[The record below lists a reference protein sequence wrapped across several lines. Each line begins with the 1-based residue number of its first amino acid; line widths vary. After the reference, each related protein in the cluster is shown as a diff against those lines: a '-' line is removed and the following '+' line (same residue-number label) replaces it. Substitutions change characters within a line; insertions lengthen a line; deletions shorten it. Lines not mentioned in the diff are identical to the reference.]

1 MTVTH
6 LSENSR
12 RAPRAALCLLAVCCL
27 LLRFPLGGLSQD
39 RAVEY
44 PVKLAFLYNFTK
56 FIEWSAASYRD
67 PQAPMVICIVGRDPF
82 DPGLEDALRRR
93 KAGAHPVNVRTLNPG
108 GPLSGCHIVF
118 VPVSEKEQALRIV
131 RGLRGSSI
139 LTVGETEGFAMYSG
153 IINLTVEKNKVRLE
167 VNLPAAQRAGLKISS
182 NLLNVAKIVK
192 E

>member
-1 MTVTH
+1 
-6 LSENSR
+6 
-12 RAPRAALCLLAVCCL
+12 
-27 LLRFPLGGLSQD
+27 
-39 RAVEY
+39 
-44 PVKLAFLYNFTK
+44 
-56 FIEWSAASYRD
+56 
-67 PQAPMVICIVGRDPF
+67 MVICIVGRDPF

-108 GPLSGCHIVF
+108 GPLSGCHTVF

>member
-6 LSENSR
+6 NRGNWR
-12 RAPRAALCLLAVCCL
+12 RALRAALCLLSVCCL
-27 LLRFPLGGLSQD
+27 LLRFPPGGLSQD

-56 FIEWSAASYRD
+56 FIEWPAASYRD
-67 PQAPMVICIVGRDPF
+67 PQAPMVICIVGHDPF
-82 DPGLEDALRRR
+82 DPGLEEDLRRR
-93 KAGAHPVNVRTLNPG
+93 RAGGHPMEVRTLKPG
-108 GPLSGCHIVF
+108 DMLAGCHIVF
-118 VPVSEKEQALRIV
+118 VPVSDGQQALRIV
-131 RGLRGSSI
+131 REVKGSSI
-139 LTVGETEGFAMYSG
+139 LTVGETQGFAMFGG